1 MAKPDTRKSID
12 LAAEAGQIIA
22 DTLKL
27 DETKE
32 SPEMVAAIAELYKAV
47 VNSNYL

>member
-1 MAKPDTRKSID
+1 MAKTDSRKTID
-12 LAAEAGQIIA
+12 LAAETGQFIS